1 MSAITWQV
9 IDAPRVSAKSVGQA
23 PPRCPYGG
31 FIMNALQP
39 TPMLRNALLLDGLLS
54 GVTGLL
60 LVLAA
65 GWLGAFLELPRLLLL
80 VAGSALLPFAALLVW
95 LSNRAEISR
104 QAIWAV
110 IAVNALWVI
119 DSLLVLVIGWVSPNL
134 FGYAFVIAQALAVAL
149 LAELQWFGLKH
160 SQAAAV

>member
-1 MSAITWQV
+1 
-9 IDAPRVSAKSVGQA
+9 
-23 PPRCPYGG
+23 
-31 FIMNALQP
+31 MNALQP

-65 GWLGAFLELPRLLLL
+65 GWLGVLLELPRLLLL

-104 QAIWAV
+104 QAIWVV

-119 DSLLVLVIGWVSPNL
+119 DSLLVLVIGRVSPNL
-134 FGYAFVIAQALAVAL
+134 FGYAFVIAQALAVTL
-149 LAELQWFGLKH
+149 LAELQWFGFKH
-160 SQAAAV
+160 SLAAAV

>member
-1 MSAITWQV
+1 
-9 IDAPRVSAKSVGQA
+9 
-23 PPRCPYGG
+23 
-31 FIMNALQP
+31 MNALQP
-39 TPMLRNALLLDGLLS
+39 NPMLRNALLLDGLLS

-80 VAGSALLPFAALLVW
+80 VAGSALLPFAALLVL

-104 QAIWAV
+104 QALWAV
-110 IAVNALWVI
+110 IAINALWVI

-134 FGYAFVIAQALAVAL
+134 FGYAFIIGQALAVAL
-149 LAELQWFGLKH
+149 LAELQWFGLKQ

>member
-1 MSAITWQV
+1 
-9 IDAPRVSAKSVGQA
+9 
-23 PPRCPYGG
+23 
-31 FIMNALQP
+31 MNALQP

-134 FGYAFVIAQALAVAL
+134 FGHAFVIAQALAVAL
-149 LAELQWFGLKH
+149 LAELQWFGLRQ
-160 SQAAAV
+160 SQPSAV

>member
-1 MSAITWQV
+1 
-9 IDAPRVSAKSVGQA
+9 
-23 PPRCPYGG
+23 
-31 FIMNALQP
+31 MNALQP
-39 TPMLRNALLLDGLLS
+39 SPMLRNALLIDGLLS
-54 GVTGLL
+54 GFTGLL

-80 VAGSALLPFAALLVW
+80 VAGSALLPFAAMLAW
-95 LSNRAEISR
+95 LANRAEISR

-134 FGYAFVIAQALAVAL
+134 FGHAFVIAQALAVAL
-149 LAELQWFGLKH
+149 LAELQWFGLKQ
-160 SQAAAV
+160 SQASAV

>member
-1 MSAITWQV
+1 
-9 IDAPRVSAKSVGQA
+9 
-23 PPRCPYGG
+23 
-31 FIMNALQP
+31 MNVLQP
-39 TPMLRNALLLDGLLS
+39 NPMLRDALLLDGLLS

-95 LSNRAEISR
+95 LSNRQQISR
-104 QAIWAV
+104 QVVWAV

-119 DSLLVLVIGWVSPNL
+119 DSLLVLPIGWLSPNL

-149 LAELQWFGLKH
+149 LAELQWFGLRH
-160 SQAAAV
+160 SQAAAI

>member
-1 MSAITWQV
+1 
-9 IDAPRVSAKSVGQA
+9 
-23 PPRCPYGG
+23 
-31 FIMNALQP
+31 MNVLQP
-39 TPMLRNALLLDGLLS
+39 NPMLRDALLLDGLLS

-95 LSNRAEISR
+95 LSNRQQIRR
-104 QAIWAV
+104 QVVWAV

-119 DSLLVLVIGWVSPNL
+119 DSLLVLLIGWLSPNL

-149 LAELQWFGLKH
+149 LAELQWFGLRH
-160 SQAAAV
+160 SQAAAI

>member
-1 MSAITWQV
+1 
-9 IDAPRVSAKSVGQA
+9 
-23 PPRCPYGG
+23 
-31 FIMNALQP
+31 MNALQP

-104 QAIWAV
+104 QALWAV
-110 IAVNALWVI
+110 IAINALWVI

-134 FGYAFVIAQALAVAL
+134 FGYAFIIGQALAVAL
-149 LAELQWFGLKH
+149 LAELQWFGLKQ

>member
-1 MSAITWQV
+1 
-9 IDAPRVSAKSVGQA
+9 
-23 PPRCPYGG
+23 
-31 FIMNALQP
+31 MNVLQP
-39 TPMLRNALLLDGLLS
+39 SPILRNALLLDGLLS

-80 VAGSALLPFAALLVW
+80 VAGSAALPFAALLVW

-110 IAVNALWVI
+110 IAVNAVWVI
-119 DSLLVLVIGWVSPNL
+119 DSLLLLVIGWVSPNL
-134 FGYAFVIAQALAVAL
+134 FGYAFIIAQALAVGL

-160 SQAAAV
+160 SRAAVA

>member
-1 MSAITWQV
+1 
-9 IDAPRVSAKSVGQA
+9 
-23 PPRCPYGG
+23 
-31 FIMNALQP
+31 MNVLQP
-39 TPMLRNALLLDGLLS
+39 NPMLRDALLLDGLLS

-95 LSNRAEISR
+95 LSNRQQISR
-104 QAIWAV
+104 QVVWAV

-119 DSLLVLVIGWVSPNL
+119 DSLLVLLIGWLSPNL

-149 LAELQWFGLKH
+149 LAELQWFGLRH
-160 SQAAAV
+160 SQAAAI

>member
-1 MSAITWQV
+1 
-9 IDAPRVSAKSVGQA
+9 
-23 PPRCPYGG
+23 
-31 FIMNALQP
+31 MNVLQP
-39 TPMLRNALLLDGLLS
+39 NPMLRDALLLDGLLS

-95 LSNRAEISR
+95 LSNRQQISR
-104 QAIWAV
+104 QVVWAV

-119 DSLLVLVIGWVSPNL
+119 DSLLVLLIGWLSPNL
-134 FGYAFVIAQALAVAL
+134 FGYAFVITQALAVAL
-149 LAELQWFGLKH
+149 LAELQWFGLRH
-160 SQAAAV
+160 SQAAAI

>member
-1 MSAITWQV
+1 
-9 IDAPRVSAKSVGQA
+9 
-23 PPRCPYGG
+23 
-31 FIMNALQP
+31 MNALQP

-134 FGYAFVIAQALAVAL
+134 FGYAFIIGQALAVAL
-149 LAELQWFGLKH
+149 LAELQWFGLKL
-160 SQAAAV
+160 SQAAVI

>member
-1 MSAITWQV
+1 
-9 IDAPRVSAKSVGQA
+9 
-23 PPRCPYGG
+23 
-31 FIMNALQP
+31 MNALQP

-65 GWLGAFLELPRLLLL
+65 GWLGAFLELPRMLLL

>member
-1 MSAITWQV
+1 
-9 IDAPRVSAKSVGQA
+9 
-23 PPRCPYGG
+23 
-31 FIMNALQP
+31 MNALQP

-65 GWLGAFLELPRLLLL
+65 GWLGAFLELPRPLLL

>member
-1 MSAITWQV
+1 
-9 IDAPRVSAKSVGQA
+9 
-23 PPRCPYGG
+23 
-31 FIMNALQP
+31 MNALQP
-39 TPMLRNALLLDGLLS
+39 SPMLRNALLIDGLLS
-54 GVTGLL
+54 GFTGLL

-95 LSNRAEISR
+95 LANRAEISR

-110 IAVNALWVI
+110 IAVNVVWVV
-119 DSLLVLVIGWVSPNL
+119 DSLLVVGWVSPNL
-134 FGYAFVIAQALAVAL
+134 FGHAFVIAQALAVAL

-160 SQAAAV
+160 SQATVV

>member
-1 MSAITWQV
+1 
-9 IDAPRVSAKSVGQA
+9 
-23 PPRCPYGG
+23 
-31 FIMNALQP
+31 MNALQP

-110 IAVNALWVI
+110 IAINALWVI

>member
-1 MSAITWQV
+1 
-9 IDAPRVSAKSVGQA
+9 
-23 PPRCPYGG
+23 
-31 FIMNALQP
+31 MNALQP

-65 GWLGAFLELPRLLLL
+65 GWLGVFLELPRLLLL

>member
-1 MSAITWQV
+1 
-9 IDAPRVSAKSVGQA
+9 
-23 PPRCPYGG
+23 
-31 FIMNALQP
+31 MNVLQP
-39 TPMLRNALLLDGLLS
+39 NPMLRDALLLDGLLS

-95 LSNRAEISR
+95 LSNRQQISR
-104 QAIWAV
+104 QVVWAV

-119 DSLLVLVIGWVSPNL
+119 DSLLVLLIGWLSPNL
-134 FGYAFVIAQALAVAL
+134 FGYAFVVAQALAVAL
-149 LAELQWFGLKH
+149 LAELQWFGLRH
-160 SQAAAV
+160 SQAAAI

>member
-1 MSAITWQV
+1 
-9 IDAPRVSAKSVGQA
+9 
-23 PPRCPYGG
+23 
-31 FIMNALQP
+31 MNALQP
-39 TPMLRNALLLDGLLS
+39 NPMLRNALLLDGLLS

-110 IAVNALWVI
+110 IAINALWVI

-134 FGYAFVIAQALAVAL
+134 FGYAFIIGQALAVAL
-149 LAELQWFGLKH
+149 LAELQWFGLKQ

>member
-1 MSAITWQV
+1 
-9 IDAPRVSAKSVGQA
+9 
-23 PPRCPYGG
+23 
-31 FIMNALQP
+31 MNALQP
-39 TPMLRNALLLDGLLS
+39 TPMLRNTLLLDGLLS

-104 QAIWAV
+104 QAIWVV

-119 DSLLVLVIGWVSPNL
+119 DSLLVLVIGRVSPNL
-134 FGYAFVIAQALAVAL
+134 FGYAFVIAQALAVTL

>member
-1 MSAITWQV
+1 
-9 IDAPRVSAKSVGQA
+9 
-23 PPRCPYGG
+23 
-31 FIMNALQP
+31 MNVLQP
-39 TPMLRNALLLDGLLS
+39 SPILRNALLLDGLLS

-80 VAGSALLPFAALLVW
+80 VAGSAALPFAALLVW

-110 IAVNALWVI
+110 IAVNAVWVI
-119 DSLLVLVIGWVSPNL
+119 DSLLLLVIGWVSPNL
-134 FGYAFVIAQALAVAL
+134 FGYAFIIAQALAIGL

-160 SQAAAV
+160 SRAAVA

>member
-1 MSAITWQV
+1 
-9 IDAPRVSAKSVGQA
+9 
-23 PPRCPYGG
+23 
-31 FIMNALQP
+31 MNALQP
-39 TPMLRNALLLDGLLS
+39 SPMLRNALLLDGLLS
-54 GVTGLL
+54 GATGLL

-95 LSNRAEISR
+95 LSNRQQISR
-104 QAIWAV
+104 QVVWAV

-119 DSLLVLVIGWVSPNL
+119 DSLLVLLIGWLSPNL

>member
-1 MSAITWQV
+1 
-9 IDAPRVSAKSVGQA
+9 
-23 PPRCPYGG
+23 
-31 FIMNALQP
+31 MNALQP
-39 TPMLRNALLLDGLLS
+39 NPMLRNALLLDGLLS

-104 QAIWAV
+104 QALWAV
-110 IAVNALWVI
+110 IAINALWVI

-134 FGYAFVIAQALAVAL
+134 FGYAFIIGQALAVAL
-149 LAELQWFGLKH
+149 LAELQWFGLKQ
-160 SQAAAV
+160 SQSAAV

>member
-1 MSAITWQV
+1 
-9 IDAPRVSAKSVGQA
+9 
-23 PPRCPYGG
+23 
-31 FIMNALQP
+31 MNVLQP
-39 TPMLRNALLLDGLLS
+39 SPILRNALLLDGLLS
-54 GVTGLL
+54 GVTCLL

-80 VAGSALLPFAALLVW
+80 VAGSALLPFAAMLVW

-110 IAVNALWVI
+110 IAVNLVWVI
-119 DSLLVLVIGWVSPNL
+119 DSLLLLVIGWVSPNL
-134 FGYAFVIAQALAVAL
+134 FGYAFIIAQALAVGL

-160 SQAAAV
+160 SQAAVA

>member
-1 MSAITWQV
+1 
-9 IDAPRVSAKSVGQA
+9 
-23 PPRCPYGG
+23 
-31 FIMNALQP
+31 MNALQP

-80 VAGSALLPFAALLVW
+80 VAGSALLLPFAALLVW

-104 QAIWAV
+104 QVIWAV

-119 DSLLVLVIGWVSPNL
+119 DSLLLLVIGWVSPNL

-160 SQAAAV
+160 SQAAVA

>member
-1 MSAITWQV
+1 
-9 IDAPRVSAKSVGQA
+9 
-23 PPRCPYGG
+23 
-31 FIMNALQP
+31 MNALQP
-39 TPMLRNALLLDGLLS
+39 TPMLRNALLFDGLLS

-104 QAIWAV
+104 QAVWAV

-119 DSLLVLVIGWVSPNL
+119 DSLLVLAIGWLSPNL